1 MDENNPFSE
10 QKKIPLSQIVPMA
23 PFTPK
28 SNTKLRSAL
37 HFRYKNK
44 KNDNTF
50 ILEKKCNIIII
61 FIKYVIYNSFLKTV
75 IVGTAASRVVY

>member
-1 MDENNPFSE
+1 MKTIHFQN
-10 QKKIPLSQIVPMA
+10 KKRSHLVTIVPMA

-50 ILEKKCNIIII
+50 TLEKKCNIIII

-75 IVGTAASRVVY
+75 IVGIAASRVVY